1 MELNFMAGSETLGT
15 GTGTVGK
22 SRNDNITGWN
32 GWQWTEATQKAANE
46 EGVIETAWLKRGAFL
61 EKVRVRVRVR
71 ERHTVYQQI

>member
-32 GWQWTEATQKAANE
+32 GWQ
-46 EGVIETAWLKRGAFL
+46 
-61 EKVRVRVRVR
+61 
-71 ERHTVYQQI
+71 